1 MYAYLKGTLE
11 YKFSDHIIIETGG
24 IGYNVFYPTG
34 RIAQLPPIGSDITVY
49 TYTAV
54 REDAMQL
61 YGFESMDDKE
71 LFCTLIGV
79 SGVGPKAGMSLL
91 SELSAAQIR
100 IAIIS
105 GDTKSL
111 CKAQGIAKKTAERII
126 VDLKAKLNVDES
138 MIEAGISEETMAVSE
153 DENEALMALIA
164 LGYAA
169 KDARSAVA
177 KAVSD
182 KAQGTEEILKAALRY
197 M

>member
-11 YKFSDHIIIETGG
+11 YKFSDHIIIENGG
-24 IGYNVFYPTG
+24 VGYNVFYPAG
-34 RIAQLPPIGSDITVY
+34 RIPLLPPLGSDITVY

-91 SELSAAQIR
+91 SELSASQIR

-105 GDTKSL
+105 GDIKAL

-138 MIEAGISEETMAVSE
+138 MLSDPGMNEPVMSGADEYEAVQ
-153 DENEALMALIA
+153 ALVA
-164 LGYAA
+164 LGYGA
-169 KDARSAVA
+169 KDAANAVA
-177 KAVSD
+177 KAMAE
-182 KAQGTEEILKAALRY
+182 KAEGTQAILKAALRY

>member
-24 IGYNVFYPTG
+24 IGYNVFYPAA
-34 RIAQLPPIGSDITVY
+34 RISMLPPLGSEITVF

-61 YGFESMDDKE
+61 YGFDSMDDKE
-71 LFCTLIGV
+71 LFCTLIAV

-91 SELSAAQIR
+91 SELTATQIR
-100 IAIIS
+100 LAIIG
-105 GDTKSL
+105 GDIKAL
-111 CKAQGIAKKTAERII
+111 CKAQGVAKKTAERII
-126 VDLKAKLNVDES
+126 VDLKAKLNVDEDILKTQGTDMTAPAS
-138 MIEAGISEETMAVSE
+138 A
-153 DENEALMALIA
+153 DQNEAVQALVA

-169 KDARSAVA
+169 KDALAAVA
-177 KAVSD
+177 KAI
-182 KAQGTEEILKAALRY
+182 AENAEGTQEILKAALRY